1 MEISRVR
8 LSFLLMLAFWDSIK
22 EELGLLMFACG
33 VSERK
38 KRNKPQ
44 FRVKA
49 QALLKSQAFI
59 MDPAAP
65 FPPGLPVSQALRL
78 DAVSGQLR

>member
-38 KRNKPQ
+38 KENKQ
-44 FRVKA
+44 EKA
-49 QALLKSQAFI
+49 KA
-59 MDPAAP
+59 
-65 FPPGLPVSQALRL
+65 
-78 DAVSGQLR
+78 